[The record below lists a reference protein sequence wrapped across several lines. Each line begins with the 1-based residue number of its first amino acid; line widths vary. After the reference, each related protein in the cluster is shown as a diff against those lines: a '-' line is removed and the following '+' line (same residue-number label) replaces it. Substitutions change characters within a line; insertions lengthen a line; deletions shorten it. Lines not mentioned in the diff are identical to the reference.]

1 MLNTPR
7 PENLDQIS
15 MLLGPKGVIL
25 GSDDAVRPYLIEPRD
40 RWQGTAAAVVRP
52 KSTKEVS
59 DFLKICCQH
68 RIGVIP
74 ISGGTGLVGGQTLPD
89 GPLPILLSL
98 ERMNDIRA
106 VLPDDGALIAEAG
119 CILADI
125 KSAADKVG
133 RLFPLSLASEG
144 TCRIGG
150 NLATNAGGV
159 QVLRYGNARDL
170 VLDVEAVLADG
181 VILNGTSTLRKDNMG
196 FDLRHLLIGSEG
208 ALGVIT
214 AASLK
219 LFPKPGEVVTGM
231 LSVSGPREALRL
243 LHTLKDRLGDEITA
257 FELIHSRGLSFIRRF
272 HIEFRDP
279 LPGDPEWRVLFEL
292 IGPSGGGLSTLFET
306 IMVELFESGLAYDG
320 VVAQSEAQREA
331 IWWVRE
337 TIPECNRKVGAV
349 ASTDISIPMSSIPG
363 FISEGAKVV
372 SKIDPELLINCF
384 GHVGDGN
391 LHYNVFPGKGRGR
404 GDYDN
409 LRPIVKRNIHDLVHE
424 LGGSVSAEHGVGR
437 LKLDDLSRYGD
448 PGSLAAMR
456 AIKTALDPLGI
467 LNPGAVVPM
476 TAETTH

>member
-1 MLNTPR
+1 
-7 PENLDQIS
+7 
-15 MLLGPKGVIL
+15 
-25 GSDDAVRPYLIEPRD
+25 
-40 RWQGTAAAVVRP
+40 WQGTAAAVARP
-52 KSTKEVS
+52 GSTAEVS
-59 DFLKICCQH
+59 DLLKICSDH

-98 ERMNDIRA
+98 ERMDKIRA

-125 KSAADKVG
+125 KAAADAVG

-181 VILNGTSTLRKDNMG
+181 TIIEGTKTLRKDNMG
-196 FDLRHLLIGSEG
+196 LDLRHLLIGSEG

-219 LFPKPGEVVTGM
+219 LFPKPGDVVTGM
-231 LSVSGPREALRL
+231 LTVSGPQEALRL

-257 FELIHSRGLSFIRRF
+257 FELIHSRGPEFIRRF
-272 HIEFRDP
+272 HPEFRDP
-279 LPGDPEWRVLFEL
+279 LPGDPEWRVLFEV
-292 IGPSGGGLSTLFET
+292 IGPRGGGLQPLFET
-306 IMVELFESGLAYDG
+306 IMSDLFESGLALDG
-320 VVAQSEAQREA
+320 VIAQSEAQRDA

-349 ASTDISIPMSSIPG
+349 ASTDISIPMSSIAD
-363 FISEGAKVV
+363 FIVAGSEVIHR
-372 SKIDPELLINCF
+372 IDPSLTINCF

-391 LHYNVFPGKGRGR
+391 LHYNVFPGDGRTR

-409 LRPIVKRNIHDLVHE
+409 VRPVVKREIHDLVHQ
-424 LGGSVSAEHGVGR
+424 LKGSVSAEHGVGR
-437 LKLDDLSRYGD
+437 LKLDDLKRYGD
-448 PGSLAAMR
+448 PGRLAAMR
-456 AIKTALDPLGI
+456 AIKAALDPLGI
-467 LNPGAVVPM
+467 LNPGAVIPI
-476 TAETTH
+476 